1 MEKSEDIIDAVDGDL
16 GKLLNMLGQK
26 KYIAHFEDTAN
37 TLTRELKTI
46 NTLVSEFDKLQK
58 NWMKLEPIF
67 TQSVDVKTNLR
78 DTSLRF
84 DEMNNNFKVMIRDM
98 VS

>member
-1 MEKSEDIIDAVDGDL
+1 
-16 GKLLNMLGQK
+16 
-26 KYIAHFEDTAN
+26 
-37 TLTRELKTI
+37 
-46 NTLVSEFDKLQK
+46 VSEFDKLQK
-58 NWMKLEPIF
+58 DWMKLEPIF

-98 VS
+98 VSYKTVKEGSVVEGRVDNLNSQIKVLKECEIDLTKYLDKKKKKFPRF